1 MHTFLHRF
9 SAFYSA
15 GSGFLSYHFLGLCG
29 LIVLLS
35 LGATAF
41 GIAVGL
47 AAALVSSNFSAS
59 SILERIPASAL
70 LLLVAYSG
78 LFNDFRLSALILG
91 AALVFTPVIAAIG
104 ERGSTSL
111 LLHTARI
118 LVGWLPASIAASSL
132 ITLAL
137 RDASS
142 AGLLLVL
149 IYFHDLGLELCGD
162 GRARRQFAPFV
173 AIGGSLILLWTSVQ
187 LSVSPIS
194 PNQYWVFACLLSIAI
209 VLGRLIMQLFT
220 SRDGQQTSLLA
231 SHVVAA
237 PLWTAAVVALNL

>member
-1 MHTFLHRF
+1 MRTSLLRF
-9 SAFYSA
+9 SAFYGA
-15 GSGFLSYHFLGLCG
+15 ASGLLSYHFVGLCG
-29 LIVLLS
+29 LILLLS
-35 LGATAF
+35 LGTTAF
-41 GIAVGL
+41 GIAAGL
-47 AAALVSSNFSAS
+47 AAALVSSNFAGS

-78 LFNDFRLSALILG
+78 LFNDFRLSALVLG

-104 ERGSTSL
+104 ERGSNSL
-111 LLHTARI
+111 LLYTARI
-118 LVGWLPASIAASSL
+118 LGGWLPGSIAASSL

-149 IYFHDLGLELCGD
+149 IYFHDLGLGLCVG
-162 GRARRQFAPFV
+162 GRSRHQFAPFV
-173 AIGGSLILLWTSVQ
+173 AIGGSLTLLWTSVQ

-194 PNQYWVFACLLSIAI
+194 PNQYWVFACVLSIAI
-209 VLGRLIMQLFT
+209 LLGRSIMQLFAF
-220 SRDGQQTSLLA
+220 RVGQETSLLA

-237 PLWTAAVVALNL
+237 PLWTAALVALNL